1 MFIYTVASALGGLI
15 AAIIIAVRTKKSSE
29 VVYGSLDK
37 LGLITNIVLAIL
49 YASIAP
55 GYLFI
60 GMIAAFLG
68 FVFCDFSSVF
78 SGETYGLVPPL
89 VMAVSALVTLLC
101 GAAMKLTGWRWIS
114 DYALPLSLVLAMAAA
129 IPLTAWLGAPP
140 QV

>member
-1 MFIYTVASALGGLI
+1 MEF
-15 AAIIIAVRTKKSSE
+15 SE
-29 VVYGSLDK
+29 VLNYILY
-37 LGLITNIVLAIL
+37 IVLTVIYAI
-49 YASIAP
+49 SAP
-55 GYLFI
+55 FYMFI

-101 GAAMKLTGWRWIS
+101 GVAMKLTGWRWIS
-114 DYALPLSLVLAMAAA
+114 DYALPLSLILAMAAA